1 MRRAWLVLALLAT
14 PALAGAPLTILF
26 EGDNGGEVAPCGCH
40 ANPTGGLPKR
50 KTVLDAAHGPNVLV
64 LDAGN
69 ALFRNAGNASAADLV
84 RARFVLEQMGTLGTK
99 AMAVGVRDLSAGL
112 DFLLS
117 EAKKSPVKLLSC
129 NLQRGGKPVFEAS
142 MIVEVAGLKLAIIG
156 VSAPGPIVIGAPDVA
171 AVGTV
176 EAVRAALKK
185 LGKHDVTLVLAA
197 SNYADSLE
205 LAQQLKGQVDF
216 VVQSGEFRGTQPP
229 QRVEGS
235 DTFVF
240 ASAQKGQ
247 ALGKLTF
254 EPGKGKGPISDLTA
268 AERDRQHLE
277 FVKGQVATLEGR
289 LKAAKD
295 PKARADLERTMQS
308 IRERQAA
315 LTKTVSLP
323 PGARTMKLEWVVLN
337 SSVADDP
344 ALKAE
349 VLKIEPTYASN

>member
-1 MRRAWLVLALLAT
+1 LYEDLTVAENLRLYADLRDLPMAQRAGVFDELLTFTDLARFTARPAGKLSGGMKQKLGLACALLRKPRLLLLDEPCVGVDPISRRELWRMVTRLRDQGVGVVWSTAYLDEAEACDHVLLLNTGRVLFDGPPSALTARIQGRAYRMEGIQGRRRPVLTAVLDGYNAPVSCGNFLDLVLR
-14 PALAGAPLTILF
+14 GFYDGMEIQ
-26 EGDNGGEVAPCGCH
+26 
-40 ANPTGGLPKR
+40 
-50 KTVLDAAHGPNVLV
+50 
-64 LDAGN
+64 
-69 ALFRNAGNASAADLV
+69 RNDG
-84 RARFVLEQMGTLGTK
+84 
-99 AMAVGVRDLSAGL
+99 
-112 DFLLS
+112 
-117 EAKKSPVKLLSC
+117 
-129 NLQRGGKPVFEAS
+129 
-142 MIVEVAGLKLAIIG
+142 
-156 VSAPGPIVIGAPDVA
+156 
-171 AVGTV
+171 
-176 EAVRAALKK
+176 
-185 LGKHDVTLVLAA
+185 
-197 SNYADSLE
+197 
-205 LAQQLKGQVDF
+205 F

-254 EPGKGKGPISDLTA
+254 DPGKGRGPVSDLTA
-268 AERDRQHLE
+268 AESDRQQLE
-277 FVKGQVATLEGR
+277 FVKGQVSTLEGR

-295 PKARADLERTMQS
+295 PKAKADLERTMQS

-315 LTKTVSLP
+315 LTRIVSVP

>member
-1 MRRAWLVLALLAT
+1 VLALLAT
-14 PALAGAPLTILF
+14 PALAATPITILF

-69 ALFRNAGNASAADLV
+69 ALFRNAGNSSPDDQV
-84 RARFVLEQMGTLGTK
+84 RARFVLEQMGKLGTR

-112 DFLLS
+112 DFLLG
-117 EAKKSPVKLLSC
+117 EAKKGPVKLLSC

-142 MIVEVAGLKLAIIG
+142 TIVEVGGLKVAIIG

-171 AVGTV
+171 AAGTV
-176 EAVRAALKK
+176 EAVRGALKT
-185 LGKHDVTLVLAA
+185 LGKHDLTLVLAA

-229 QRVEGS
+229 QRVESS

-240 ASAQKGQ
+240 ASGQKGQ

-254 EPGKGKGPISDLTA
+254 DRGKGRGHGPVSDLTA
-268 AERDRQHLE
+268 AESDRQQLE

-295 PKARADLERTMQS
+295 PKAKADLERTMQS

>member
-1 MRRAWLVLALLAT
+1 MTRWLLLALLAT
-14 PALAGAPLTILF
+14 PALAGQPITVLF

-50 KTVLDAAHGPNVLV
+50 KTALEGAKGPNVLV

-69 ALFRNAGNASAADLV
+69 ALFRNAGNASPEDQV
-84 RARFVLEQMGTLGTK
+84 RARFVLEQMGKLGTR
-99 AMAVGVRDLSAGL
+99 AMSVGVRDLSAGL
-112 DFLLS
+112 DFLVG
-117 EAKKSPVKLLSC
+117 EAKKSSVKLLSC
-129 NLQRGGKPVFEAS
+129 NLQRGGKPVFDAS
-142 MIVEVAGLKLAIIG
+142 MIVEVGGVKVALVG

-176 EAVRAALKK
+176 EAVRGALKK
-185 LGKHDVTLVLAA
+185 LGKHDLTLVLAA

-229 QRVEGS
+229 QRIEGS

-254 EPGKGKGPISDLTA
+254 DPGAGKGHVTDLTA
-268 AERDRQHLE
+268 AESDRQQLE

-295 PKARADLERTMQS
+295 PKAKADLERTMQS

-315 LTKTVSLP
+315 LTRTVSVP
-323 PGARTMKLEWVVLN
+323 AGARTMKLEWLVLN

-349 VLKIEPTYASN
+349 VLKIEPSYASN